1 MKTLQILRRLLGA
14 LLLSW
19 PVFAISAEPALL
31 PFVMPWDDVSTNL
44 TNVAAWNHKPAG
56 AKGFVQTCGGHLCA
70 GGERIRFLGVNIVF
84 GSTAPD
90 HATADRL
97 AARMARF
104 GINIVRF
111 HHMDSQPAP
120 NGLLQR
126 DRKSFDADVLER
138 LDYFIAAL
146 KREGIYSDLNLHVGR
161 QYSGFADWGERTP
174 KYWKGVDNFF
184 PPMIAQQ
191 RDYARELLLHRNP
204 YTGTRYA
211 EEPAIAF
218 IEINNENGLIR
229 EWRSGSL
236 DDMTAPY
243 RDELARQW
251 QAWLQA
257 KYRDTAALRTAWGVR
272 EEALGDAMLTPALNV
287 KGGEAGWSLQL
298 VGGAEAKLEA
308 AGDGELRL
316 EMTQP
321 GKENWHAQLHQGRLA
336 FKAEQPY
343 TLSFQARA
351 SKPLRVGLQ
360 AMQANAPW
368 QHLWAQQVDVGPE
381 WQTYTLTFAP
391 AVSEM
396 QARLTFGR
404 IGLETGSLALRDVS
418 LRPGGVLGLKAGES
432 IEAGTVGILTSASLM
447 SRTPAGQ
454 RDWLQFLWDTESA
467 YWTGFRD
474 FLKQDLAAQALIVG
488 TQVSYSPAP
497 IQAQL
502 DVVDG
507 HAYWQHPRF
516 PGKPWDIDNWNIAN
530 SPMAGI
536 EGAGTL
542 ADLALRRY
550 PGKPFIVTEYNHP
563 APSHFQ
569 GEALPLVAAYG
580 AMQDWDGIFVYS
592 YGAHDRKWDAAMIDR
607 FFDSHANPVKMASLI
622 ASAALFRRADV
633 AAGKPM
639 PSALPSQ
646 QAWLDAIRA
655 GAKVPGGESFGVA
668 RNATL
673 RGPASIATPAGDAP
687 ALPVKSETGELVWGA
702 GGIGHPRVQIDT
714 ARSKALIGGGS
725 GHETLLG
732 EVGLELLQARN
743 DWGVVM
749 ATVIEGQDFASKG
762 RILLTTLGQVE
773 NTDQRWLDDTYTST
787 GRDFGTA
794 PTLIEGVAARIRL
807 PLPASRVRAWALDE
821 RGERREEIRVSG
833 AKRATLET
841 GARYRT
847 LWYEIEL
854 R

>member
-1 MKTLQILRRLLGA
+1 MKVLHFLQCLFGGV
-14 LLLSW
+14 LLSGSVW
-19 PVFAISAEPALL
+19 ALPAEPELL
-31 PFVMPWDDVSTNL
+31 PFVMPWDDASINL
-44 TNVAAWNHKPAG
+44 TNISAWNPKPAG
-56 AKGFVQTCGGHLCA
+56 AKGFVQICGSHLCA

-90 HATADRL
+90 HAVADRL

-120 NGLLQR
+120 NGLLIR
-126 DRKSFDADVLER
+126 GEGKMDADVLDR
-138 LDYFIAAL
+138 MDYFIAAL

-161 QYSGFADWGERTP
+161 RYPGFADWGERTP

-184 PPMIAQQ
+184 PPMLAQQ

-204 YTGTRYA
+204 YTGNRYV

-229 EWRSGSL
+229 EWRIGSL
-236 DDMTAPY
+236 DEMSPPY
-243 RDELARQW
+243 RDELSRQW
-251 QAWLQA
+251 QAWLRA
-257 KYRDTAALRTAWGVR
+257 KYRDTDALRAAWGVR
-272 EEALGDAMLTPALNV
+272 EEALGETMLGSAVNV
-287 KGGEAGWSLQL
+287 KAGEAGWSLQL
-298 VGGAEAKLEA
+298 VGGAQAKLEA
-308 AGDGELRL
+308 EGDGSLRL
-316 EMTQP
+316 DMTKP
-321 GKENWHAQLHQGRLA
+321 GKENWHTQLHQGRLA
-336 FKAEQPY
+336 FKADQPY
-343 TLSFQARA
+343 TLSFQAR
-351 SKPLRVGLQ
+351 SGKPLHLGLQ

-368 QHLWAQQVDVGPE
+368 QHLWAQQVEVGPE

-391 AVSEM
+391 AASEA

-404 IGLETGSLALRDVS
+404 IGLETGRLELRNLS
-418 LRPGGVLGLKAGES
+418 LRRGGMLGLKAGES
-432 IEAGTVGILTSASLM
+432 IEAGTVGILTSGSLM

-454 RDWLQFLWDTESA
+454 RDWLQFLWDTETA

-474 FLKQDLAAQALIVG
+474 FLKQDLAAGALIVG

-497 IQAQL
+497 IQAQM

-516 PGKPWDIDNWNIAN
+516 PGKPWDIDNWNIGN

-569 GEALPLVAAYG
+569 GEALPLAAAYG
-580 AMQDWDGIFVYS
+580 ALQDWDGLFIYS
-592 YGAHDRKWDAAMIDR
+592 YGAHDRKWDSAMIDG

-633 AAGKPM
+633 AMGKPV
-639 PSALPSQ
+639 SATLPSRQ
-646 QAWLDAIRA
+646 VWLDAIRA
-655 GAKVPGGESFGVA
+655 SAKMPGADSFGA
-668 RNATL
+668 PRNATL
-673 RGPASIATPAGDAP
+673 EGPVSIATPAADAT
-687 ALPVKSETGELVWGA
+687 ALPLRSGTGELVWGVA
-702 GGIGHPRVQIDT
+702 GMTRPLVQIDT
-714 ARSKALIGGGS
+714 SRSKALIGGRV
-725 GHETLLG
+725 GHELELG
-732 EVGLELLQARN
+732 KVGLELLQARN

-749 ATVIEGQDFASKG
+749 ATLIDGEDFASSG
-762 RILLTTLGQVE
+762 RILFTTLGQVE
-773 NTDQRWLDDTYTST
+773 NTNQRWLDDAHTST
-787 GRDFGTA
+787 GRNFGTA
-794 PTLIEGVAARIRL
+794 PTRIEGIAARIRL
-807 PLPASRVRAWALDE
+807 PLPASRVHAWALDE
-821 RGERREEIRVSG
+821 RGNRREEIRVSG
-833 AKRATLET
+833 AGRATLET

-847 LWYEIEL
+847 LWYEIEIK
-854 R
+854 